1 MLLPLRPIH
10 LCIWQSPDHEMT
22 RKWIGALL
30 RWSWRWERSARR
42 ETRPAAMPG
51 AADRLVV
58 RPSWWQR
65 ANIACRRP
73 WFGSLAIRVP
83 LPSRQFRAGAHLRLG
98 FRSPG
103 AGKGTEGGAECSR
116 RARHGH
122 PPKAGKPSRAAPTTA
137 TPPAHACTLARRWE
151 RKGGPARATPHAP
164 SRQPRAGDVVECP
177 MIELILY
184 STPLR
189 ALTGLNCRAFSSS
202 PARRR
207 LAFRFGYLI
216 PPGTGTLLRSLPWAG
231 DLPLLP
237 RERSKSYVFLTS
249 VERGGQEHAACVA

>member
-30 RWSWRWERSARR
+30 RWRWRWRWERSARR

-73 WFGSLAIRVP
+73 WFGSVAIRVP
-83 LPSRQFRAGAHLRLG
+83 LPSRQFRAG
-98 FRSPG
+98 
-103 AGKGTEGGAECSR
+103 KGREGGAECSR

-151 RKGGPARATPHAP
+151 RKGGP
-164 SRQPRAGDVVECP
+164 
-177 MIELILY
+177 L
-184 STPLR
+184 
-189 ALTGLNCRAFSSS
+189 
-202 PARRR
+202 ARRR
-207 LAFRFGYLI
+207 TRRAGS
-216 PPGTGTLLRSLPWAG
+216 PGPGTWLSA
-231 DLPLLP
+231 
-237 RERSKSYVFLTS
+237 
-249 VERGGQEHAACVA
+249 Q